1 MSRQCRGY
9 ANSLPIV
16 APYISGLSTTSSIL
30 GTTTIVTIFGENFR
44 NFSTV
49 YFGTTLIN
57 NVTYFSSGQLSFY
70 VPAIATVGTYPIQVF
85 NDTLGSNIVSFTIN
99 NSVGFWNQNGTG
111 AITNNNASGGVN
123 INGQLTVSGNE
134 TVNGQLT
141 VSGNETVNGQLTVG
155 GQIYNTATQPAP
167 TNSSTIVPTTAWVQ
181 SAILYALTPV
191 TTTYTSQNLN
201 IPVLPNKRTCS
212 INMIAR
218 GGTAGAILTNDG
230 GTWRFGGAGGAGSG
244 VIISNITIPINT
256 AYFIFTNTGSG
267 VSLSWFNGS
276 TIQTIS
282 TCTNGGNGA
291 DASTSVTPAGGIGS
305 TSVTNVA
312 SSVPGAVFTNFNGS
326 NGSNGFNFTDTP
338 PYPNGGQNLLNSL
351 YGYGQNNLG
360 ADGYTSSGYQQFFS
374 ASIGGIY
381 LQITWFY

>member
-16 APYISGLSTTSSIL
+16 APFISGLSTTSSIL
-30 GTTTIVTIFGENFR
+30 GATTIVTIFGENFR

-85 NDTLGSNIVSFTIN
+85 NDTLASNIVYFTID
-99 NSVGFWNQNGTG
+99 NSVGFWNQDPATG
-111 AITNNNASGGVN
+111 AITNNNATGGIN

-134 TVNGQLT
+134 TVNGTLT
-141 VSGNETVNGQLTVG
+141 VS

-167 TNSSTIVPTTAWVQ
+167 TNSSTIIPTTAWVQ
-181 SAILYALTPV
+181 SAILTALTPV
-191 TTTYTSQNLN
+191 ITTYTSQNLN

-212 INMIAR
+212 ISMIAR
-218 GGTAGAILTNDG
+218 GGTAGSILTNDG

-256 AYFIFTNTGSG
+256 AYFI
-267 VSLSWFNGS
+267 
-276 TIQTIS
+276 
-282 TCTNGGNGA
+282 
-291 DASTSVTPAGGIGS
+291 
-305 TSVTNVA
+305 
-312 SSVPGAVFTNFNGS
+312 
-326 NGSNGFNFTDTP
+326 
-338 PYPNGGQNLLNSL
+338 
-351 YGYGQNNLG
+351 
-360 ADGYTSSGYQQFFS
+360 
-374 ASIGGIY
+374 
-381 LQITWFY
+381 LQILEQVFHYLGLMEVLYKQFLHVLMVQMELMVELQLHLQEVLALLVLLIFQLVFLVLFLQILMVLTEQMDLILQTHHHFQ

>member
-16 APYISGLSTTSSIL
+16 APFISGLSTTSSIL
-30 GTTTIVTIFGENFR
+30 GATTIVTIFGENFR

-85 NDTLGSNIVSFTIN
+85 NDTLASNIVYFTID
-99 NSVGFWNQNGTG
+99 NSVGFWNQDPATG
-111 AITNNNASGGVN
+111 AITNNNATGGIN

-134 TVNGQLT
+134 TVNGTLT
-141 VSGNETVNGQLTVG
+141 VS

-167 TNSSTIVPTTAWVQ
+167 TNSSTIIPTTAWVQ
-181 SAILYALTPV
+181 SAILTALTPV
-191 TTTYTSQNLN
+191 ITTYTSQNLN
-201 IPVLPNKRTCS
+201 IHVLPNKRTCS
-212 INMIAR
+212 ISMIAR
-218 GGTAGAILTNDG
+218 GGTAGSILTNDG

-256 AYFIFTNTGSG
+256 AYFIFTNTGTG

-282 TCTNGGNGA
+282 TCTNGANGA
-291 DASTSVTPAGGIGS
+291 DGGTSTTPAGGIGS
-305 TSVTNVA
+305 TSITNISA
-312 SSVPGAVFTNFNGS
+312 SVPGAIFTNFNGT
-326 NGSNGFNFTDTP
+326 NGANGFNFTDTP
-338 PYPNGGQNLLNSL
+338 PFPVGGQNLLNTS
-351 YGYGQNNLG
+351 YGFGQNNLG
-360 ADGYTSSGYQQFFS
+360 ATGYTSTGYQQIFPS
-374 ASIGGIY
+374 SIGGIF
-381 LQITWFY
+381 LQITWYY